1 VVGSKVP
8 LCRSWVVEAK
18 ASRDEMRFQ
27 QKDEMRFQQ
36 GERGVLLKDPWMPTP
51 SLIYVYTPEY

>member
-1 VVGSKVP
+1 VP

-18 ASRDEMRFQ
+18 ASKDEMRFQ